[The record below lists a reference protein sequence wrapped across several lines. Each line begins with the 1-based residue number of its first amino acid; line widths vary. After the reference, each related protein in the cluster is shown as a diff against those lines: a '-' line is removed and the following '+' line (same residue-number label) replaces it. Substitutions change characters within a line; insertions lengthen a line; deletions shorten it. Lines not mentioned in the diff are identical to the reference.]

1 VSVEVASPLDAY
13 YTALDGG
20 DVVETLATFTEN
32 AVYVRP
38 SLDAPGT
45 LEFVRGRAALRMFF
59 ERRGKQ
65 AYRHRVR
72 SCAVEGLRCFV
83 EGDAGM
89 DGESP
94 THVFLVSATLDGD
107 GRIARYF
114 ALMAEAPDDLDAF
127 GAASGVFQNV

>member
-20 DVVETLATFTEN
+20 DIEGTLATFTED

-38 SLDAPGT
+38 VLGGT
-45 LEFVRGRAALRMFF
+45 GLEFVRGKDELREFF

-65 AYRHRVR
+65 PYRHFVR
-72 SCAVEGLRCFV
+72 SCALAGDRCFV

-89 DGESP
+89 EGDPP
-94 THVFLVSATLDGD
+94 THVFLVSATLDAD

-114 ALMAEAPDDLDAF
+114 ALMAEAPADLEAF
-127 GAASGVFQNV
+127 AG

>member
-20 DVVETLATFTEN
+20 DIDGTLATFTED

-38 SLDAPGT
+38 SLQVPGT
-45 LEFVRGRAALRMFF
+45 LEFVNGRTALREFF

-65 AYRHRVR
+65 SYRHRVR
-72 SCAVEGLRCFV
+72 SCAVEGRRCFV

-89 DGESP
+89 GGEPP

-114 ALMAEAPDDLDAF
+114 ALMAEAPEDLDTF
-127 GAASGVFQNV
+127 GG